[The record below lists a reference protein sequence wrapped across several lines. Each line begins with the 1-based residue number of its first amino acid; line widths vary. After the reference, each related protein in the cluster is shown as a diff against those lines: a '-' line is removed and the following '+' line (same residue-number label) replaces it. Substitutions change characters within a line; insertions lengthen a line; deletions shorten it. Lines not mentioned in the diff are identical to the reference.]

1 MSSVFLAERKISN
14 IGPSNLSGVID
25 IENRL
30 SPLSESK
37 ELPRD
42 SRDDTKKQHREK
54 RRQEMEKR
62 KEERKREMERRRL
75 ERAKEKSE
83 KEKLSSPK
91 RIVAETAVVSERDSD
106 REKFEPWED
115 LDEARDSPLSDV
127 TVSAELGTRYARWL
141 AFWEESTPCS
151 QGFSTELN
159 ADVSLILEIAH
170 VTRGLAFFIQ

>member
-1 MSSVFLAERKISN
+1 MKLSINTVSSVFLAERKISN

-37 ELPRD
+37 ELARD

-75 ERAKEKSE
+75 EKAKEKSE
-83 KEKLSSPK
+83 KEKLSPK
-91 RIVAETAVVSERDSD
+91 RIVAATAVVSERDSD
-106 REKFEPWED
+106 HENFEPWED

-141 AFWEESTPCS
+141 AF
-151 QGFSTELN
+151 
-159 ADVSLILEIAH
+159 
-170 VTRGLAFFIQ
+170 

>member
-1 MSSVFLAERKISN
+1 
-14 IGPSNLSGVID
+14 
-25 IENRL
+25 
-30 SPLSESK
+30 
-37 ELPRD
+37 
-42 SRDDTKKQHREK
+42 
-54 RRQEMEKR
+54 MEKR

-91 RIVAETAVVSERDSD
+91 RIDAETAVVSERDSD

-141 AFWEESTPCS
+141 AFWEESTPC
-151 QGFSTELN
+151 
-159 ADVSLILEIAH
+159 
-170 VTRGLAFFIQ
+170 

>member
-1 MSSVFLAERKISN
+1 
-14 IGPSNLSGVID
+14 
-25 IENRL
+25 
-30 SPLSESK
+30 
-37 ELPRD
+37 
-42 SRDDTKKQHREK
+42 
-54 RRQEMEKR
+54 MEKR

-170 VTRGLAFFIQ
+170 VARGLAFFIQ

>member
-1 MSSVFLAERKISN
+1 
-14 IGPSNLSGVID
+14 
-25 IENRL
+25 
-30 SPLSESK
+30 
-37 ELPRD
+37 
-42 SRDDTKKQHREK
+42 
-54 RRQEMEKR
+54 MEKR

-83 KEKLSSPK
+83 KEKLSPK
-91 RIVAETAVVSERDSD
+91 RIVTETAVVSERDSD

-170 VTRGLAFFIQ
+170 VARGLAFFIQ